1 MRHLLLLI
9 VGLFLFSNTSAAQS
23 FYAENGDVVFL
34 SKVPLH
40 DFEGTS
46 KNLVGL
52 INLEENVLDF
62 YLDLETLDTGNGK
75 RDKDM
80 KLTLETEDYPFA
92 EFYGTLSSSFDVNN
106 PEPQIATAKGD
117 FKIHGES
124 QEVEIEGTLQM
135 TDEGLLLKA
144 SWILNLE
151 DYKIKPPR
159 LLIVK
164 VDENQEIDIEILLTP
179 YEGE

>member
-1 MRHLLLLI
+1 MRHLILVI
-9 VGLFLFSNTSAAQS
+9 AGFLVFNGTISAQI

-40 DFEGTS
+40 DFEGS
-46 KNLVGL
+46 SSNLVGM
-52 INLEENVLDF
+52 INLNENVLDF

-80 KLTLETEDYPFA
+80 KLTLETDEYPFA
-92 EFYGTLSSSFDVNN
+92 EFYGTLASTFDINN
-106 PEPQIATAKGD
+106 PEPQVAIAKGD
-117 FKIHGES
+117 FKIHGEM
-124 QEVEIEGTLQM
+124 QEVEIEGTLQK
-135 TDEGLLLKA
+135 TDQGLLLKA
-144 SWILNLE
+144 AWILNLD

-164 VDENQEIDIEILLTP
+164 VDENQEIEIEILLTP

>member
-1 MRHLLLLI
+1 MRHILLLI
-9 VGLFLFSNTSAAQS
+9 TGFLVFNSSTYAQT
-23 FYAENGDVVFL
+23 FYAENADVVYL

-40 DFEGTS
+40 DFEGS
-46 KNLVGL
+46 SSNLVGM
-52 INLEENVLDF
+52 INLDESVLDF

-80 KLTLETEDYPFA
+80 KLTLETDEYPFA
-92 EFYGTLSSSFDVNN
+92 EFYGTLASPFDINN
-106 PEPQIATAKGD
+106 PEPQVAIAKGD

-124 QEVEIEGTLQM
+124 KEVEIEGTLQK
-135 TDEGLLLKA
+135 TNEGLLLKA
-144 SWILNLE
+144 SWILNLD